1 MASNGARFAWGF
13 TRFFVGLLLWCVA
26 ALFVFVLVDGAMPL
40 WAAITVTAL
49 VVLGLPSLLTRLLLP
64 AFRRLGENARWWEL
78 WPGLCGVVALL
89 AIVGPLLFGRAFSG
103 RKLQGVGARHPGAAP
118 WIKRTTTAIGRWLAT
133 PPSGAGGAQTGLG
146 DGGVRGDASADS
158 HAESGAVSA
167 STDSASEDASG
178 SPAETD
184 AESDVSGDAL
194 DDNVA
199 NDGSMSDATDDVTD
213 DARPVDDEDGGASD
227 DPEDASAAQ
236 PTDSGVAPAVVI
248 DPSAA
253 GSGVEEFAR
262 LQPCSAMDSVW
273 MGELALGGTDEIV
286 LTCSDGL
293 RVFYL
298 QNDGIVERAMFS
310 PSAPSG
316 QQLFVQRALVADLDG
331 DGRRDLG
338 ICAYFTSERGGSR
351 GGNVWWARGR
361 ANGQFEAPRV
371 LVAGGVDCAGMEFGD
386 VNGDNRP
393 DLVVVKHNNG
403 YAATNRDSELLWY
416 TGQGTQ
422 WTQRGRVRLTR
433 GGWGVYLE
441 DVTRDGILDAI
452 VHTGWDGERR
462 NWVIA
467 GARRGP
473 SGVVT
478 VEDVGNERRTFVQ
491 AQGRLDG
498 DTTTDV
504 ARIER
509 GSLVLW
515 RSTDD
520 GRPVRTSVTRAL
532 DFEEYRF

>member
-13 TRFFVGLLLWCVA
+13 TRFTVGLLLWCVA
-26 ALFVFVLVDGAMPL
+26 ALFVFALVDGAMPL

-49 VVLGLPSLLTRLLLP
+49 VALGLPSLLTRLLLP

-89 AIVGPLLFGRAFSG
+89 AIAGPLLFGRAFSG
-103 RKLQGVGARHPGAAP
+103 RKLQAVATQHPGAAP
-118 WIKRTTTAIGRWLAT
+118 WIKRATGAIGRWLA
-133 PPSGAGGAQTGLG
+133 PPATGAHGPNTGHS
-146 DGGVRGDASADS
+146 DGGVHSDASHDGRNEAGATSATTDASASD
-158 HAESGAVSA
+158 ALVP
-167 STDSASEDASG
+167 TPVDASDE
-178 SPAETD
+178 SAE
-184 AESDVSGDAL
+184 ASVDAL
-194 DDNVA
+194 DDAAV
-199 NDGSMSDATDDVTD
+199 DGEPDASDAAV
-213 DARPVDDEDGGASD
+213 VDGDEDEDGG
-227 DPEDASAAQ
+227 DPDEREDAGSAPIA
-236 PTDSGVAPAVVI
+236 DAGVAPVVVI
-248 DPSAA
+248 DPSAP

-262 LQPCSAMDSVW
+262 LRPCNGPDSVW
-273 MGELALGGTDEIV
+273 MGELALGGSDEIV
-286 LTCSDGL
+286 LTCGDGV

-298 QNDGIVERAMFS
+298 QNDGIVERAVLT

-316 QQLFVQRALVADLDG
+316 QLLFLQRTLVTDLDG

-338 ICAYFTSERGGSR
+338 ICAYFTSERGGAR

-371 LVAGGVDCAGMEFGD
+371 LVPGGIDCAGMEFGD
-386 VNGDNRP
+386 VNGDSRP
-393 DLVVVKHNNG
+393 DLVIVKHNNG

-416 TGQGTQ
+416 TGQATQ

-473 SGVVT
+473 SGTVN

-498 DTTTDV
+498 DTATDV
-504 ARIER
+504 ARIEQ

-515 RSTDD
+515 RSVDD
-520 GRPVRTSVTRAL
+520 GRPVRTSTTRAL